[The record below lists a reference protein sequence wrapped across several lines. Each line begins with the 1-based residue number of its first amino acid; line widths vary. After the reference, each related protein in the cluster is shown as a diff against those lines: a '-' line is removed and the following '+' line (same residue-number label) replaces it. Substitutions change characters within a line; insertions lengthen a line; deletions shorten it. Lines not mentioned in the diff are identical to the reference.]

1 VTEKVSTKT
10 AKKTISQL
18 SKFDL
23 EQLIEKQKEKLKVK
37 TKNVEYIIE
46 KNKLARLERELK
58 KRNAKQIRL

>member
-1 VTEKVSTKT
+1 MTEKVSTKP

-37 TKNVEYIIE
+37 TKNVEYIVE

-58 KRNAKQIRL
+58 KRNVKQIRL